1 MATFTKSLEQA
12 ISQAFKFAT
21 EKKHQYVT
29 LEHLLLALTDETDA
43 RNVMKA
49 CNVDVD
55 LLNENLEFYIDNE
68 LENIVT
74 TDTKLEPQPTA
85 SFQRVIQRS
94 IVHVQSS
101 GKNEVTGANILVA
114 LFAER
119 ESHAT
124 FFLQEQEVTRYD
136 VVNFISHGITKVDNF
151 AYGGSFD
158 SSSSSSS
165 NNKAATNS
173 PLETYCINLNKKAEQ
188 NNIDR
193 LIGRTVEVDRLSQ
206 ILCRRTKNNPL
217 LVGDPGVG
225 KTAIVEGL
233 ALKIFNNEVP
243 QVLKSHVIFS
253 LDMGTLIAGT
263 RYRGDFEERLKLI
276 IKEIEKNK
284 NYILFIDEIHTL
296 VGAGSTSGSS
306 MDASNML
313 KPALQAGNI
322 RCIGSTTYNEYRLF
336 FEKDR
341 ALQRR
346 FQKLD
351 VPEPTIDETYKIMYG
366 IRSKYEKFHN
376 VKFTDDAIKASVDLS
391 SKYIGNK
398 KLPDKS
404 IDIIDELGSS
414 EVLKS
419 ENQRKKILD
428 IEDIERIV
436 SQITKIP
443 EKNIS
448 VNDRMYLKDLDK
460 NLKRVIFGQDLAI
473 DSLVSSI
480 KLSRSGL
487 RDSNRT
493 IGNYIFSGQTGVGK
507 TELAKQ
513 LAKVLG
519 IELIRFDMSEYMERH
534 SVSKLIG
541 APPGYVGF
549 DQGGLLSEKVDKNPY
564 AVLLIDEI
572 EKAHPD
578 VYNILLQIMDYGKLT
593 DQNGKKIDFR
603 NIILIMTT
611 NAGAED
617 LQKSQ
622 IGFNKSI
629 NKDGDLES
637 INKIFSPEFRN
648 RLDSIVQ
655 FNILS
660 KDTVKKIVEKFVI
673 ELETQ
678 LGERDVIINLTDKA
692 SNLISKLGFDEKM
705 GARPLNRVIDEKIKK
720 PLADELIH
728 GKLVNGGHVLVD
740 TKNDILVFEINK
752 IEKTSKK
759 PVSKT
764 VQ

>member
-74 TDTKLEPQPTA
+74 SDTKLEPQPTA

-158 SSSSSSS
+158 SSSTSN

-173 PLETYCINLNKKAEQ
+173 PLETYCVNLNKKAEQ
-188 NNIDR
+188 NKIDR
-193 LIGRTVEVDRLSQ
+193 LIGRTVEVDRLAQ

-276 IKEIEKNK
+276 IKEIERNK

-346 FQKLD
+346 FQKID
-351 VPEPTIDETYKIMYG
+351 VPEPTIDEAYKIMYG

-493 IGNYIFSGQTGVGK
+493 IGNYMFSGQTGVGK

-611 NAGAED
+611 NAGAEV

-622 IGFNKSI
+622 IGFNKST
-629 NKDGDLES
+629 NKDSDLES

-655 FNILS
+655 FNILN

-740 TKNDILVFEINK
+740 AKNDILVFEINK

>member
-68 LENIVT
+68 LDNIVT
-74 TDTKLEPQPTA
+74 SDTKLEPQPTA

-158 SSSSSSS
+158 NSSSQN

-173 PLETYCINLNKKAEQ
+173 PLETYCVNLNKKAEQ
-188 NNIDR
+188 NKIDR
-193 LIGRTVEVDRLSQ
+193 LIGRGVEVDRLAQ

-243 QVLKSHVIFS
+243 EILKSHVFFS

-346 FQKLD
+346 FQKID
-351 VPEPTIDETYKIMYG
+351 VPEPTIDEAYKIMYG

-376 VKFTDDAIKASVDLS
+376 VKFTDAAIKASVDLS
-391 SKYIGNK
+391 NKYIGNK

-493 IGNYIFSGQTGVGK
+493 IGNYMFSGQTGVGK

-578 VYNILLQIMDYGKLT
+578 VYNVLLQIMDYGKLT

-622 IGFNKSI
+622 IGFNKSV

-655 FNILS
+655 FNVLN

-728 GKLVNGGHVLVD
+728 GKLINGGHVLVD
-740 TKNDILVFEINK
+740 AKDDILVFEINK

-759 PVSKT
+759 TISKT

>member
-21 EKKHQYVT
+21 EKKHQYIT

-74 TDTKLEPQPTA
+74 SDAKLEPQPTA

-151 AYGGSFD
+151 AFGGSFD
-158 SSSSSSS
+158 SSSSSN

-173 PLETYCINLNKKAEQ
+173 PLETYCVNLNKKAEQ
-188 NNIDR
+188 NKIDR
-193 LIGRTVEVDRLSQ
+193 LIGRTVEVDRLAQ

-243 QVLKSHVIFS
+243 EVLKSHVIFS

-313 KPALQAGNI
+313 KPALQSGNI

-346 FQKLD
+346 FQKID
-351 VPEPTIDETYKIMYG
+351 VPEPTIDEAYKIMYG

-493 IGNYIFSGQTGVGK
+493 IGNYMFSGQTGVGK

-740 TKNDILVFEINK
+740 AKNDILVFEINK

>member
-74 TDTKLEPQPTA
+74 SDSKLEPQPTA

-158 SSSSSSS
+158 SSSSQN

-173 PLETYCINLNKKAEQ
+173 PLETYCVNLNKKAEQ
-188 NNIDR
+188 NKIDR
-193 LIGRTVEVDRLSQ
+193 LIGRTVEVDRLAQ

-243 QVLKSHVIFS
+243 EVLKSHVIFS

-346 FQKLD
+346 FQKID
-351 VPEPTIDETYKIMYG
+351 VPEPTIDEAYKIMYG

-376 VKFTDDAIKASVDLS
+376 VKFTDSAIKASVDLS
-391 SKYIGNK
+391 NKYIGNK

-414 EVLKS
+414 EVLKP

-428 IEDIERIV
+428 VEDIERIV

-448 VNDRMYLKDLDK
+448 INDRMYLKDLDK

-493 IGNYIFSGQTGVGK
+493 IGNYMFSGQTGVGK

-578 VYNILLQIMDYGKLT
+578 VYNVLLQIMDYGKLT

-655 FNILS
+655 FNVLN

-728 GKLVNGGHVLVD
+728 GKLINGGHVLVD
-740 TKNDILVFEINK
+740 AKNDSLVFEINK
-752 IEKTSKK
+752 IEKMSKK
-759 PVSKT
+759 PVSKI

>member
-158 SSSSSSS
+158 SSSSSS

-346 FQKLD
+346 FQKID
-351 VPEPTIDETYKIMYG
+351 VPEPTIDEAYKIMYG

-493 IGNYIFSGQTGVGK
+493 IGNYMFSGQTGVGK

-740 TKNDILVFEINK
+740 AKNDILFFEINK

>member
-74 TDTKLEPQPTA
+74 TDAKLEPQPTA

-158 SSSSSSS
+158 SSSSSS

-173 PLETYCINLNKKAEQ
+173 PLETYCVNLNKKAEQ

-193 LIGRTVEVDRLSQ
+193 LIGRTVEVDRLAQ

-276 IKEIEKNK
+276 IKEIERNK

-346 FQKLD
+346 FQKID
-351 VPEPTIDETYKIMYG
+351 VPEPTIDEAYKIMYG

-493 IGNYIFSGQTGVGK
+493 IGNYMFSGQTGVGK

-655 FNILS
+655 FNILN

-728 GKLVNGGHVLVD
+728 GKLINGGHVLVD
-740 TKNDILVFEINK
+740 AKNDILVFEINK

>member
-74 TDTKLEPQPTA
+74 SDSKLEPQPTA

-158 SSSSSSS
+158 SSSSQN
-165 NNKAATNS
+165 NNKAASNS

-188 NNIDR
+188 NKIDR
-193 LIGRTVEVDRLSQ
+193 LIGRTVEVDRLAQ

-243 QVLKSHVIFS
+243 EVLKSHVIFS

-346 FQKLD
+346 FQKID
-351 VPEPTIDETYKIMYG
+351 VPEPTIDEAYKIMYG

-376 VKFTDDAIKASVDLS
+376 VKFTDSAIKASVDLS
-391 SKYIGNK
+391 NKYIGNK

-414 EVLKS
+414 EVLKP

-428 IEDIERIV
+428 VEDIERIV

-448 VNDRMYLKDLDK
+448 INDRMYLKDLDK

-493 IGNYIFSGQTGVGK
+493 IGNYMFSGQTGVGK

-578 VYNILLQIMDYGKLT
+578 VYNVLLQIMDYGKLT

-655 FNILS
+655 FNVLN

-728 GKLVNGGHVLVD
+728 GKLINGGHVLVD
-740 TKNDILVFEINK
+740 AKNDILVFEINK
-752 IEKTSKK
+752 IEKMSKK
-759 PVSKT
+759 PVSKI

>member
-158 SSSSSSS
+158 SSSSSS
-165 NNKAATNS
+165 NNKAATNP
-173 PLETYCINLNKKAEQ
+173 PLETYCVNLNKKAEQ

-193 LIGRTVEVDRLSQ
+193 LIGRTVEVDRLAQ

-276 IKEIEKNK
+276 IKEIERNK

-346 FQKLD
+346 FQKID
-351 VPEPTIDETYKIMYG
+351 VPEPTIDEAYKIMYG

-493 IGNYIFSGQTGVGK
+493 IGNYMFSGQTGVGK

-655 FNILS
+655 FNILN

-740 TKNDILVFEINK
+740 AKNDILVFEINK

>member
-68 LENIVT
+68 LDNIVT
-74 TDTKLEPQPTA
+74 SDSKLEPQPTA

-158 SSSSSSS
+158 GSTSQN

-173 PLETYCINLNKKAEQ
+173 PLEAYCVNLNKKAEQ
-188 NNIDR
+188 NKIDR
-193 LIGRTVEVDRLSQ
+193 LIGRTVEVDRLAQ

-233 ALKIFNNEVP
+233 ALKIYNNEVP
-243 QVLKSHVIFS
+243 EVLKSHVVFS

-346 FQKLD
+346 FQKID
-351 VPEPTIDETYKIMYG
+351 VPEPTIDEAYKIMYG

-493 IGNYIFSGQTGVGK
+493 IGNYMFSGQTGVGK

-578 VYNILLQIMDYGKLT
+578 VYNVLLQIMDYGKLT

-655 FNILS
+655 FNVLN
-660 KDTVKKIVEKFVI
+660 KDTIKKIVEKFVI

-740 TKNDILVFEINK
+740 VKNDILVFEINK
-752 IEKTSKK
+752 IEKATKK
-759 PVSKT
+759 TVGKT

>member
-74 TDTKLEPQPTA
+74 SDAKLEPQPTA

-158 SSSSSSS
+158 SSSSPN
-165 NNKAATNS
+165 NNKAATNP
-173 PLETYCINLNKKAEQ
+173 PLETYCVNLNKKAEQ
-188 NNIDR
+188 NKIDR
-193 LIGRTVEVDRLSQ
+193 LIGRTVEVDRLAQ

-243 QVLKSHVIFS
+243 EVLKSHVIFS

-346 FQKLD
+346 FQKID
-351 VPEPTIDETYKIMYG
+351 VQEPTIDEAYKIMYG

-376 VKFTDDAIKASVDLS
+376 VKFTDAAIKASVDLS
-391 SKYIGNK
+391 SKYISNK

-428 IEDIERIV
+428 VEDIERIV

-460 NLKRVIFGQDLAI
+460 NLKRVIFGQELAI

-493 IGNYIFSGQTGVGK
+493 IGNYMFSGQTGVGK

-572 EKAHPD
+572 EKAHSD

-622 IGFNKSI
+622 IGFNKST

-655 FNILS
+655 FNILN

-740 TKNDILVFEINK
+740 VKNDILVFEINK

>member
-74 TDTKLEPQPTA
+74 SDSKLEPQPTA

-158 SSSSSSS
+158 SSSSQN
-165 NNKAATNS
+165 NNKAASNS

-188 NNIDR
+188 NKIDR
-193 LIGRTVEVDRLSQ
+193 LIGRTVEVDRLAQ

-243 QVLKSHVIFS
+243 EVLKSHVIFS

-346 FQKLD
+346 FQKID
-351 VPEPTIDETYKIMYG
+351 VPEPTIDEAYKIMYG

-376 VKFTDDAIKASVDLS
+376 VKFTDSAIKASVDLS
-391 SKYIGNK
+391 NKYIGNK

-414 EVLKS
+414 EVLKP

-428 IEDIERIV
+428 VEDIERIV

-448 VNDRMYLKDLDK
+448 INDRMYLKDLDK

-493 IGNYIFSGQTGVGK
+493 IGNYMFSGQTGVGK

-549 DQGGLLSEKVDKNPY
+549 DQGGLLSERVDKNPY

-578 VYNILLQIMDYGKLT
+578 VYNVLLQIMDYGKLT

-655 FNILS
+655 FNVLN

-728 GKLVNGGHVLVD
+728 GKLINGGHVLVD
-740 TKNDILVFEINK
+740 AKNDILVFEINK
-752 IEKTSKK
+752 IEKMSKK
-759 PVSKT
+759 PVSKI

>member
-158 SSSSSSS
+158 SSSSSS

-173 PLETYCINLNKKAEQ
+173 PLETYCVNLNKKAEQ

-193 LIGRTVEVDRLSQ
+193 LIGRTVEVDRLAQ

-346 FQKLD
+346 FQKID
-351 VPEPTIDETYKIMYG
+351 VPEPTIDEAYKIMYG

-493 IGNYIFSGQTGVGK
+493 IGNYMFSGQTGVGK

-572 EKAHPD
+572 EKAHSD
-578 VYNILLQIMDYGKLT
+578 VYNVLLQIMDYGKLT

-622 IGFNKSI
+622 IGFNKST
-629 NKDGDLES
+629 NKDSDLES

-655 FNILS
+655 FNILN

-740 TKNDILVFEINK
+740 ALSLIHI
-752 IEKTSKK
+752 
-759 PVSKT
+759 
-764 VQ
+764 

>member
-74 TDTKLEPQPTA
+74 SDSKLEPQPTA

-158 SSSSSSS
+158 SSSSQN

-173 PLETYCINLNKKAEQ
+173 PLETYCVNLNKKAEQ
-188 NNIDR
+188 NKIDR
-193 LIGRTVEVDRLSQ
+193 LIGRTVEVDRLAQ

-243 QVLKSHVIFS
+243 EVLKSHVIFS

-346 FQKLD
+346 FQKID
-351 VPEPTIDETYKIMYG
+351 VPEPTIDEAYKIMYG

-376 VKFTDDAIKASVDLS
+376 VKFTDSAIKASVDLS

-414 EVLKS
+414 EVLKP

-428 IEDIERIV
+428 VEDIERIV

-448 VNDRMYLKDLDK
+448 INDRMYLKDLDK

-493 IGNYIFSGQTGVGK
+493 IGNYMFSGQTGVGK

-578 VYNILLQIMDYGKLT
+578 VYNVLLQIMDYGKLT

-655 FNILS
+655 FNVLN

-728 GKLVNGGHVLVD
+728 GKLINGGHVLVD
-740 TKNDILVFEINK
+740 AKNDNLVFEINK
-752 IEKTSKK
+752 IEKMSKK
-759 PVSKT
+759 PVSKII
-764 VQ
+764 Q

>member
-158 SSSSSSS
+158 SSSSSS

-173 PLETYCINLNKKAEQ
+173 PLETYCVNLNKKAEQ

-193 LIGRTVEVDRLSQ
+193 LIGRTVEVDRLAQ

-276 IKEIEKNK
+276 IKEIERNK

-346 FQKLD
+346 FQKID
-351 VPEPTIDETYKIMYG
+351 VPEPTIDEAYKIMYG

-493 IGNYIFSGQTGVGK
+493 IGNYMFSGQTGVGK

-655 FNILS
+655 FNILN

-728 GKLVNGGHVLVD
+728 GKLINGGHVLVD
-740 TKNDILVFEINK
+740 AKNDILVFEINK

>member
-74 TDTKLEPQPTA
+74 TDAKLEPQPTA

-158 SSSSSSS
+158 SSSSSS
-165 NNKAATNS
+165 NNKAATNP
-173 PLETYCINLNKKAEQ
+173 PLETYCVNLNKKAEQ

-193 LIGRTVEVDRLSQ
+193 LIGRTVEVDRLAQ

-276 IKEIEKNK
+276 IKEIERNK

-346 FQKLD
+346 FQKID
-351 VPEPTIDETYKIMYG
+351 VPEPTIDEAYKIMYG

-493 IGNYIFSGQTGVGK
+493 IGNYMFSGQTGVGK

-655 FNILS
+655 FNILN

-740 TKNDILVFEINK
+740 AKNDILVFEINK

>member
-74 TDTKLEPQPTA
+74 SDSKLEPQPTA

-158 SSSSSSS
+158 SSSSQN
-165 NNKAATNS
+165 NNKAASNS
-173 PLETYCINLNKKAEQ
+173 PLETYCVNLNKKAEQ
-188 NNIDR
+188 NKIDR
-193 LIGRTVEVDRLSQ
+193 LIGRTVEVDRLAQ
-206 ILCRRTKNNPL
+206 ILCRRNKNNPL

-243 QVLKSHVIFS
+243 EVLKSHVIFS

-346 FQKLD
+346 FQKID
-351 VPEPTIDETYKIMYG
+351 VPEPTIDEAYKIMYG

-376 VKFTDDAIKASVDLS
+376 VKFTDSAIKASVDLS

-414 EVLKS
+414 EVLKP

-428 IEDIERIV
+428 VEDIERIV

-448 VNDRMYLKDLDK
+448 INDRMYLKDLDK

-480 KLSRSGL
+480 KLSRCGL

-493 IGNYIFSGQTGVGK
+493 IGNYMFSGQTGVGK

-578 VYNILLQIMDYGKLT
+578 VYNVLLQIMDYGKLT

-655 FNILS
+655 FNVLN

-728 GKLVNGGHVLVD
+728 GKLINGGHVLVD
-740 TKNDILVFEINK
+740 AKNDSLVFEINK
-752 IEKTSKK
+752 IEKMSKK
-759 PVSKT
+759 PVSKI

>member
-165 NNKAATNS
+165 NKAATNS
-173 PLETYCINLNKKAEQ
+173 PLETYCVNLNKKAEQ

-193 LIGRTVEVDRLSQ
+193 LIGRTVEVDRLAQ

-346 FQKLD
+346 FQKID
-351 VPEPTIDETYKIMYG
+351 VPEPTIDEAYKIMYG

-493 IGNYIFSGQTGVGK
+493 IGNYMFSGQTGVGK

-655 FNILS
+655 FNILN

-740 TKNDILVFEINK
+740 AKNDILVFEINK

>member
-158 SSSSSSS
+158 SSSSSS

-173 PLETYCINLNKKAEQ
+173 PLETYCVNLNKKAEQ

-193 LIGRTVEVDRLSQ
+193 LIGRTMEVDRLAQ

-346 FQKLD
+346 FQKID
-351 VPEPTIDETYKIMYG
+351 VPEPTIDEAYKIMYG

-493 IGNYIFSGQTGVGK
+493 IGNYMFSGQTGVGK

-549 DQGGLLSEKVDKNPY
+549 DQGGLLSGKVDKNPY

-655 FNILS
+655 FNILN

-720 PLADELIH
+720 LLADELIH

-740 TKNDILVFEINK
+740 AKNDILVFEINK

>member
-74 TDTKLEPQPTA
+74 SDSKLEPQPTA

-158 SSSSSSS
+158 SSSTSN

-173 PLETYCINLNKKAEQ
+173 PLETYCVNLNKKAEQ
-188 NNIDR
+188 NKIDR
-193 LIGRTVEVDRLSQ
+193 LIGRTVEVDRLAQ

-243 QVLKSHVIFS
+243 EILKSHVIFS
-253 LDMGTLIAGT
+253 LDMGSLIAGT

-346 FQKLD
+346 FQKID
-351 VPEPTIDETYKIMYG
+351 VPEPTIDEAYKIMYG

-376 VKFTDDAIKASVDLS
+376 VKFTDAAIKASVDLS
-391 SKYIGNK
+391 SKYISNK

-428 IEDIERIV
+428 VEDIERIV

-493 IGNYIFSGQTGVGK
+493 IGNYMFSGQTGVGK

-549 DQGGLLSEKVDKNPY
+549 DQGGLLSVKVDKNPY

-578 VYNILLQIMDYGKLT
+578 VYNVLLQIMDYGKLT

-622 IGFNKSI
+622 IGFNKST
-629 NKDGDLES
+629 NKDSDLES

-655 FNILS
+655 FNILN

-740 TKNDILVFEINK
+740 AKNDILIFEINK

>member
-1 MATFTKSLEQA
+1 MATFTKSLEHA

-68 LENIVT
+68 LENIIT

-158 SSSSSSS
+158 SSSSSS

-173 PLETYCINLNKKAEQ
+173 PLETYCVNLNKKAEQ

-193 LIGRTVEVDRLSQ
+193 LIGRTVEVDRLAQ

-243 QVLKSHVIFS
+243 QVFKSHVIFS

-276 IKEIEKNK
+276 IKEIERNK

-346 FQKLD
+346 FQKID
-351 VPEPTIDETYKIMYG
+351 VPEPTIDEAYKIMYG

-493 IGNYIFSGQTGVGK
+493 IGNYMFSGQTGVGK

-655 FNILS
+655 FNILN

-740 TKNDILVFEINK
+740 AKNDILVFEINK

>member
-29 LEHLLLALTDETDA
+29 LEHLLLALTAETDA

-158 SSSSSSS
+158 SSSSSS

-173 PLETYCINLNKKAEQ
+173 PLETYCVNLNKKAEQ

-193 LIGRTVEVDRLSQ
+193 LIGRTVEVDRLAQ

-276 IKEIEKNK
+276 IKEIERNK

-346 FQKLD
+346 FQKID
-351 VPEPTIDETYKIMYG
+351 VPEPTIDEAYKIMYG

-493 IGNYIFSGQTGVGK
+493 IGNYMFSGQTGVGK

-655 FNILS
+655 FNILN

-740 TKNDILVFEINK
+740 AKNDILVFEINK

>member
-158 SSSSSSS
+158 SSSSSS

-173 PLETYCINLNKKAEQ
+173 PLETYCVNLNKKAEQ

-193 LIGRTVEVDRLSQ
+193 LIGRTVEVDRLAQ

-346 FQKLD
+346 FQKID
-351 VPEPTIDETYKIMYG
+351 VPEPTIDEAYKIMYG

-493 IGNYIFSGQTGVGK
+493 IGNYMFSGRTGVGK

-655 FNILS
+655 FNILN

-740 TKNDILVFEINK
+740 AKNDILVFEINK

>member
-158 SSSSSSS
+158 SSSSSS

-173 PLETYCINLNKKAEQ
+173 PLETYCVNLNKKAEQ

-193 LIGRTVEVDRLSQ
+193 LIGRTVEVDRLAQ

-346 FQKLD
+346 FQKID
-351 VPEPTIDETYKIMYG
+351 VPEPTIDEAYKIMYG

-493 IGNYIFSGQTGVGK
+493 IGNYMFSGQTGVGK

-617 LQKSQ
+617 LQESQ

-655 FNILS
+655 FNILN

-740 TKNDILVFEINK
+740 AKNDILVFEINK

>member
-158 SSSSSSS
+158 SSSSSS

-173 PLETYCINLNKKAEQ
+173 PLETYCVNLNKKAEQ

-193 LIGRTVEVDRLSQ
+193 LIGRTVEVDRLAQ

-346 FQKLD
+346 FQKID
-351 VPEPTIDETYKIMYG
+351 VPEPTIDEAYKIMYG

-493 IGNYIFSGQTGVGK
+493 IGNYMFSGQTGVGK

-655 FNILS
+655 FNVLN

-740 TKNDILVFEINK
+740 AKNDILVFEINK
-752 IEKTSKK
+752 IEKTTKK

>member
-1 MATFTKSLEQA
+1 M
-12 ISQAFKFAT
+12 
-21 EKKHQYVT
+21 
-29 LEHLLLALTDETDA
+29 
-43 RNVMKA
+43 
-49 CNVDVD
+49 
-55 LLNENLEFYIDNE
+55 
-68 LENIVT
+68 
-74 TDTKLEPQPTA
+74 
-85 SFQRVIQRS
+85 
-94 IVHVQSS
+94 
-101 GKNEVTGANILVA
+101 
-114 LFAER
+114 
-119 ESHAT
+119 
-124 FFLQEQEVTRYD
+124 
-136 VVNFISHGITKVDNF
+136 
-151 AYGGSFD
+151 
-158 SSSSSSS
+158 
-165 NNKAATNS
+165 
-173 PLETYCINLNKKAEQ
+173 
-188 NNIDR
+188 
-193 LIGRTVEVDRLSQ
+193 
-206 ILCRRTKNNPL
+206 CRRTKNNPL

-243 QVLKSHVIFS
+243 EVLKSHVIFS

-263 RYRGDFEERLKLI
+263 RYRGDFEERLKMI

-313 KPALQAGNI
+313 KPALQSGNI

-346 FQKLD
+346 FQKID
-351 VPEPTIDETYKIMYG
+351 VPEPTIDEAYKIMYG

-376 VKFTDDAIKASVDLS
+376 VKFTDAAIKASVDLS

-414 EVLKS
+414 EVLKA

-428 IEDIERIV
+428 VEDIERIV

-460 NLKRVIFGQDLAI
+460 NLKRVIFGQDIAI

-493 IGNYIFSGQTGVGK
+493 IGNYMFSGQTGVGK

-513 LAKVLG
+513 LANVLG

-578 VYNILLQIMDYGKLT
+578 VYNVLLQIMDYGKLT

-622 IGFNKSI
+622 IGFNKSL
-629 NKDGDLES
+629 NRDGDLDS

-655 FNILS
+655 FNVLN
-660 KDTVKKIVEKFVI
+660 KDIVKKIVQKFVI

-692 SNLISKLGFDEKM
+692 SNLICKLGFDEKM

-728 GKLVNGGHVLVD
+728 GKLINGGHVLVD
-740 TKNDILVFEINK
+740 VKEDVLTFEINK

-759 PVSKT
+759 PVSKI

>member
-21 EKKHQYVT
+21 DKKHQYVT

-158 SSSSSSS
+158 SSSSS

-173 PLETYCINLNKKAEQ
+173 PLETYCVNLNKKAEQ

-193 LIGRTVEVDRLSQ
+193 LIGRTVEVDRLAQ

-243 QVLKSHVIFS
+243 QVLKSHIIFS

-346 FQKLD
+346 FQKID
-351 VPEPTIDETYKIMYG
+351 VPEPTIEEAYKIMYG

-493 IGNYIFSGQTGVGK
+493 IGNYMFSGQTGVGK

-564 AVLLIDEI
+564 SVLLIDEI

-655 FNILS
+655 FNILN

-740 TKNDILVFEINK
+740 AKNDILVFEINK

>member
-158 SSSSSSS
+158 SSSSSS
-165 NNKAATNS
+165 NNKAAINS
-173 PLETYCINLNKKAEQ
+173 PLETYCVNLNKKAEQ

-193 LIGRTVEVDRLSQ
+193 LIGRTVEVDRLAQ

-276 IKEIEKNK
+276 IKEIERNK

-346 FQKLD
+346 FQKID
-351 VPEPTIDETYKIMYG
+351 VPEPTIDEAYKIMYG

-493 IGNYIFSGQTGVGK
+493 IGNYMFSGQTGVGK

-655 FNILS
+655 FNILN

-740 TKNDILVFEINK
+740 AKNDILVFEINK

>member
-158 SSSSSSS
+158 SSSSSS

-173 PLETYCINLNKKAEQ
+173 PLETYCVNLNKKAEQ

-193 LIGRTVEVDRLSQ
+193 LIGRTVEVDRLAQ

-276 IKEIEKNK
+276 IKEIERNK

-346 FQKLD
+346 FQKID
-351 VPEPTIDETYKIMYG
+351 VPEPTIDEAYKIMYG

-493 IGNYIFSGQTGVGK
+493 IGNYMFSGQTGVGK

-648 RLDSIVQ
+648 RLESIVQ
-655 FNILS
+655 FNVLN

-728 GKLVNGGHVLVD
+728 GKLINGGHVLVD
-740 TKNDILVFEINK
+740 AKNDILVFEINK